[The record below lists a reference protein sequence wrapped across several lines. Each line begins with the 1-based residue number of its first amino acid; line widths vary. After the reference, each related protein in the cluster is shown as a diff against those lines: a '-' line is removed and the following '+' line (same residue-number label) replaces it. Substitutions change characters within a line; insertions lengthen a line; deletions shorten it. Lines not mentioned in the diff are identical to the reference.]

1 MPGPGAYD
9 CADMPRGPAY
19 SLTGR
24 RPVDQHSGGK
34 GGVGPGP
41 AAYDVAGPGAT
52 TPAWSMGVKVQ
63 VAGEAGESMV
73 RYT

>member
-1 MPGPGAYD
+1 M
-9 CADMPRGPAY
+9 
-19 SLTGR
+19 
-24 RPVDQHSGGK
+24 DQHSGGK

-41 AAYDVAGPGAT
+41 GAYDVAGPGAT